1 MLKNI
6 KKYGDISV
14 SPFKFIKIVT
24 NLRKRKKL
32 KKKKITIKMLSGGTV
47 MIKNKIFN
55 LTTILMT
62 QIVKP
67 NF

>member
-24 NLRKRKKL
+24 NLRKWKKL
-32 KKKKITIKMLSGGTV
+32 KIIIITIKM
-47 MIKNKIFN
+47 
-55 LTTILMT
+55 
-62 QIVKP
+62 
-67 NF
+67 